1 MTVVDGG
8 EAMKAE
14 YRKFTIRTV
23 TNDDPGALAEVLER
37 RLAHPEW
44 RYPKLIVVDGGVAQ
58 LRRAQAVL
66 RKAGVQIPIVGVVK
80 DERHKPER
88 IIGDQKSA
96 QLFEQDILLV
106 NAEAHR
112 YGIGWH
118 KKRLRRRL
126 VS

>member
-1 MTVVDGG
+1 
-8 EAMKAE
+8 
-14 YRKFTIRTV
+14 
-23 TNDDPGALAEVLER
+23 VLER